1 MILFY
6 CLGVGT
12 FLLGLFVGVGL
23 SVSKN
28 RDLEDSVKDQAM
40 RITNIENAIRSLVE
54 IINDN
59 AETLNA
65 TTERLQAWIE
75 IQRAELPVDW
85 KSL

>member
-1 MILFY
+1 MMILFY

-12 FLLGLFVGVGL
+12 FLLGLLLGVGL

-28 RDLEDSVKDQAM
+28 RDLEDSVKDQAN

-75 IQRAELPVDW
+75 IQRAELPVD
-85 KSL
+85 

>member
-1 MILFY
+1 MMILFY

-12 FLLGLFVGVGL
+12 FLLGLLLGVGL
-23 SVSKN
+23 ASARN
-28 RDLEDSVKDQAM
+28 RDIEDSVKDQAM

-75 IQRAELPVDW
+75 IQRAELPVD
-85 KSL
+85 